1 MAFKS
6 IFKISLMFYIGYKKK
21 EYISHSNDL
30 YTLKKFFVTNNLY
43 RLIVMYTFFEKN
55 NSKKN
60 AIVKPI
66 KNAFFTLH
74 LLSRR
79 EKKKNGTIN
88 YSIDI

>member
-6 IFKISLMFYIGYKKK
+6 ILKASLMFYIGYKKK
-21 EYISHSNDL
+21 EYISHSNSL

-43 RLIVMYTFFEKN
+43 KLIVMYTFFEKN

-60 AIVKPI
+60 AIAKPI
-66 KNAFFTLH
+66 INAFFILH
-74 LLSRR
+74 LLPRR

-88 YSIDI
+88 YNIDI

>member
-1 MAFKS
+1 MPFKS
-6 IFKISLMFYIGYKKK
+6 ILKASLMFCIGYKKK
-21 EYISHSNDL
+21 EYISYSNNL

-60 AIVKPI
+60 AIAKPI
-66 KNAFFTLH
+66 KNAFFNFYT
-74 LLSRR
+74 SSQG

-88 YSIDI
+88 YSIDN